1 MRLFA
6 NPNVID
12 FSATSF
18 KNQGIKRWKKSG
30 FLMKAVDKDHDNTN
44 SGIGEF
50 LATASVKDL
59 AAQKT
64 AKWFNI
70 W

>member
-1 MRLFA
+1 
-6 NPNVID
+6 
-12 FSATSF
+12 
-18 KNQGIKRWKKSG
+18 
-30 FLMKAVDKDHDNTN
+30 MKAVDKDHDNTN

-70 W
+70 WQVESGTLANEVTS